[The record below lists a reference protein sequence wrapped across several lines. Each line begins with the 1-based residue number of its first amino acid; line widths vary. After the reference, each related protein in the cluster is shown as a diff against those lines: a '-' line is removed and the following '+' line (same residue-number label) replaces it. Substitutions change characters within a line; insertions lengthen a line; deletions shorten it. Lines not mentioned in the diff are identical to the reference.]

1 MGKLILKTSK
11 LHALNDSEN
20 IDLGNFYFDIS
31 QFKVPKAMVIQKD
44 GFSARVEKERN
55 SVGESVETGKVTLSF
70 KVYDRHFIELIIQN
84 GGSEIGSP
92 ITIVVE
98 GQDEIP
104 NLDQFED
111 GEFIGISFEGLKVKP
126 KKVQKKVFVAPGKP
140 MVETWQYS
148 ELKVE
153 ATSYSIA

>member
-11 LHALNDSEN
+11 LHSLNDSEN
-20 IDLGNFYFDIS
+20 IDLGNFHFDIA
-31 QFKVPKAMVIQKD
+31 QFKVPKEMVIQKD
-44 GFSARVEKERN
+44 GFSARVEKEKN

-70 KVYDRHFIELIIQN
+70 KVYDRQFIELIIQN

-92 ITIVVE
+92 ITVVVE
-98 GQDEIP
+98 GQDEIQ
-104 NLDQFED
+104 NLDHFED
-111 GEFIGISFEGLKVKP
+111 GEFISISFEGLKVKP
-126 KKVQKKVFVAPGKP
+126 KKIQKKVFVGQGKP

-153 ATSYSIA
+153 ATSYSIV